1 MRNKST
7 SEIDVINSIPTEIN
21 DFYNISKLMGESL
34 ILSIK
39 NQNYKVVR
47 ISNVIG
53 LGQPIEVAPLRA
65 STSEI
70 LNLASIAAYSSD
82 VIDYSN

>member
-7 SEIDVINSIPTEIN
+7 TEIDAINSIPTEIN

-39 NQNYKVVR
+39 NQNYKVVEL
-47 ISNVIG
+47 VM
-53 LGQPIEVAPLRA
+53 
-65 STSEI
+65 
-70 LNLASIAAYSSD
+70 
-82 VIDYSN
+82 